1 MIIIGA
7 LVVFFIL
14 FFVLKKHVGPAHL
27 AMIAGISV
35 YDSFGKNLV
44 DGAAHLLKS
53 APRGLLEVI
62 VFLVLVLGL
71 PLLLYIRSGRGGL
84 FGILRIIEAAVF
96 SALLVS
102 ICSWCISYF
111 IPLDSLSTDILNV
124 INSEQVMGIIVV
136 TGIAFAYFDILM
148 YREDY

>member
-7 LVVFFIL
+7 LVAFFLL

-27 AMIAGISV
+27 AMIAGMSV

-44 DGAAHLLKS
+44 DGVLHVVKS
-53 APRGLLEVI
+53 APRGLIEVI
-62 VFLVLVLGL
+62 IFLILVLGL
-71 PLLLYIRSGRGGL
+71 PLLLYLRSGKGGI
-84 FGILRIIEAAVF
+84 FGILRIIEAAAF

-111 IPLDSLSTDILNV
+111 IPLDNLSNNILAG
-124 INSEQVMGIIVV
+124 INSAKGIIVII
-136 TGIAFAYFDILM
+136 GIAFAYFDILM
-148 YREDY
+148 YHDDY

>member
-7 LVVFFIL
+7 LVAFFIL

-27 AMIAGISV
+27 AMIAGMSV

-53 APRGLLEVI
+53 TPRGLLEVVI
-62 VFLVLVLGL
+62 FLVLVLGL

-111 IPLDSLSTDILNV
+111 VPLDSLSTNILNV
-124 INSEQVMGIIVV
+124 INSAKGIIVI
-136 TGIAFAYFDILM
+136 TGIAFAYFDILI